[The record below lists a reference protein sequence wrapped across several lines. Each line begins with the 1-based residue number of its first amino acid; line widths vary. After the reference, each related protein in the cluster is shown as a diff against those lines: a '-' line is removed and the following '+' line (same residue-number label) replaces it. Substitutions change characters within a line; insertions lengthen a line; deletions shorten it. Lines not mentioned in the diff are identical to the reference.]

1 MTCVQLPLEPTTV
14 TGHNPVD
21 AFEQLG
27 WAQVHD
33 LTEPSP
39 GGMRGVPAGSVQA
52 VKRSAGLLLFR
63 RSSGPLE
70 VLLAHPGGP
79 LFARRNDVWTIPKG
93 EYGDSEEPRAAA
105 YREFA
110 EEIGSLPPDGEPLPL
125 GEITQRSGK
134 QVTAWALEGD
144 LDVTTVAS
152 NTFPM
157 VWPPRSGRLQH
168 FPEVDRAQWF
178 DVGTAGAHLLAAQ
191 LPLVERLVAL
201 LAG

>member
-1 MTCVQLPLEPTTV
+1 M
-14 TGHNPVD
+14 
-21 AFEQLG
+21 
-27 WAQVHD
+27 
-33 LTEPSP
+33 
-39 GGMRGVPAGSVQA
+39 GSVRA

-63 RSSGPLE
+63 RSSGRLE

-79 LFARRNDVWTIPKG
+79 LFARKDDVWTIPKG
-93 EYGDSEEPRAAA
+93 EYDESEPARAAA

-110 EEIGSLPPDGEPLPL
+110 EEIGSAPPDGEPLPL

-134 QVTAWALEGD
+134 RVTAWALEGD

-157 VWPPRSGRLQH
+157 IWPPRSGRVQH

-178 DVGTAGAHLLAAQ
+178 DVEAAAPHLMAAQ
-191 LPLVERLVAL
+191 LPLVERLIAL
-201 LAG
+201 LAV